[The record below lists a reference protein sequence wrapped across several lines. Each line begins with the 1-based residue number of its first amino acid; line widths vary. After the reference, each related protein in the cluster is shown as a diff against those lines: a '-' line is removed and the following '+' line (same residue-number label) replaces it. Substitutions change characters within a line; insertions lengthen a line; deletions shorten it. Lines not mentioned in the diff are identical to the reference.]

1 MKKKSSIS
9 KFAIA
14 IIAILLLN
22 IPIVAQSKVG
32 TTIGQFLKI
41 DPSARV
47 SGMGNAG
54 TALYGEASSM
64 YYNPASMGRLN
75 QIDAQFTYTEW
86 LAGITYNYA
95 ALGIKVENIG
105 TFSLQAIS
113 LNSGDIAVTTVAEPH
128 GTGEYYNV
136 QDFAL
141 GIGYGLMLTDRVSVG
156 FVVNY
161 LSETIWHNSLTN
173 FDFNLGV
180 QYQIA
185 VDGPTI
191 GASLLNFGP
200 RASYGGRDL
209 YVDYNQNPSIHGQ
222 NDQLPAELRTDDFPM
237 PTLFRIGISYPY
249 KFDDDNKVVV
259 VVDALHPNDNDES
272 VNLGAE
278 LTLMKNFSIRGGYRN
293 LFLVDS
299 ESGLAEGGLE
309 LGAGLNY
316 DFSSGYALRF
326 DYAWAD
332 YGLLLKVNRFTL
344 SVGF

>member
-1 MKKKSSIS
+1 MKNKSTIS
-9 KFAIA
+9 KLAMS
-14 IIAILLLN
+14 IIAVMLLN
-22 IPIVAQSKVG
+22 IPIAAQSKVG

-41 DPSARV
+41 DPSAKI

-54 TALYGEASSM
+54 TATFGEASSI

-75 QIDAQFTYTEW
+75 QIDAQFTYSDW

-113 LNSGDIAVTTVAEPH
+113 LNSGDIAVRTVAQPL

-156 FVVNY
+156 FMVNY

-200 RASYGGRDL
+200 RASYSGRDL
-209 YVDYNQNPSIHGQ
+209 YVDYNENPAIHGQ

-237 PTLFRIGISYPY
+237 PTLFRIGLSYPY
-249 KFDDDNKVVV
+249 KFDDDNSILV
-259 VVDALHPNDNDES
+259 VVDALHPNDNNES
-272 VNLGAE
+272 MNVGAE
-278 LTLMKNFSIRGGYRN
+278 VTLMKNFSIRGGYRN

-299 ESGLAEGGLE
+299 EGGLE
-309 LGAGLNY
+309 LGAGINY
-316 DFSSGYALRF
+316 DFSGYAFRF
-326 DYAWAD
+326 DYSWAD
-332 YGLLLKVNRFTL
+332 YGLLLKVDRFTV

>member
-1 MKKKSSIS
+1 MKN
-9 KFAIA
+9 KF
-14 IIAILLLN
+14 IIKVSLSTVAILLFT
-22 IPIVAQSKVG
+22 ISITAQSKVG

-54 TALYGEASSM
+54 TALFGEASSI
-64 YYNPASMGRLN
+64 YYNPASMGRLT
-75 QIDAQFTYTEW
+75 QIDAQFTYSNW

-95 ALGIKVENIG
+95 ALGIQVGSIG

-113 LNSGDIAVTTVAEPH
+113 MNSGDIAVRTVAEPL

-141 GIGYGLMLTDRVSVG
+141 GVGYGLMLTDRVSVG
-156 FVVNY
+156 FLINY

-180 QYQIA
+180 QYQIVA
-185 VDGPTI
+185 DGPTI

-200 RASYGGRDL
+200 RASYSGRDL
-209 YVDYNQNPSIHGQ
+209 YVDYNQDPSVHGQ
-222 NDQLPAELRTDDFPM
+222 NDQLPAELRTDEFPM
-237 PTLFRIGISYPY
+237 PTLFRIGLSYPY
-249 KFDDDNKVVV
+249 KFDDDNKVIV

-272 VNLGAE
+272 VNVGAE
-278 LTLMKNFSIRGGYRN
+278 VTLLRDFSIRGGYRN

-299 ESGLAEGGLE
+299 EGGLE
-309 LGAGLNY
+309 LGAGINY
-316 DFSSGYALRF
+316 DFPGGYALRF

-344 SVGF
+344 SIGF